1 MVAKGKKGGGAVFPI
16 FFFFFMVFFMYLSES
31 LYPDPR
37 QYNNKEKENFG
48 GNLIHHT
55 AFTRSKTK
63 LGLSGGESGSW
74 IFSGSSGTSG
84 RFSGS
89 WGTELTLSLSI
100 RTAGLA
106 QLSGVRRLDGDA
118 CADGLASK
126 AFGASLIKQQRIF
139 LCTDAELG
147 VVQNS
152 VADPVSRMNIPDHI
166 SKSL

>member
-1 MVAKGKKGGGAVFPI
+1 M
-16 FFFFFMVFFMYLSES
+16 
-31 LYPDPR
+31 
-37 QYNNKEKENFG
+37 
-48 GNLIHHT
+48 T
-55 AFTRSKTK
+55 FTRSKTK

-74 IFSGSSGTSG
+74 IFSGSSGISG

-89 WGTELTLSLSI
+89 WVTEQTLSLSVW
-100 RTAGLA
+100 TAGLA

-126 AFGASLIKQQRIF
+126 AFGASLIKQRIF

-166 SKSL
+166 SEELKNWIKNI